1 MKKIFVAYP
10 SWNFDDTYSWTEC
23 DECEGGELWEDNVLG
38 YVNSLIGCDALPADE
53 YYAAD
58 NAMGYSGRIHNDVGE
73 VYLFQKDALVAMYWQ
88 EDDSVFTGF
97 HKPFQ
102 LLNKRLAYEDN
113 TEALTELAI
122 KLNTLNDTDKY
133 KMQQLIRARKYDR
146 AEDWLF
152 VLNHLDEH
160 FFRLF
165 IEAWCALAKEI
176 KK

>member
-10 SWNFDDTYSWTEC
+10 FWNYDDTYTWVEC
-23 DECEGGELWEDNVLG
+23 DECEGSDLWEDDVLG

-58 NAMGYSGRIHNDVGE
+58 NPMGYSGRIHNDKGE

-88 EDDSVFTGF
+88 EDDSVFSGF

-102 LLNKRLAYEDN
+102 LLNKRLANEDN
-113 TEALTELAI
+113 LEAMKELAI
-122 KLNTLNDTDKY
+122 ELNALNDNDKY
-133 KMQQLIRARKYDR
+133 KMLQMIRMKKYDR

-152 VLNHLDEH
+152 VLNHLDEL
-160 FFRLF
+160 FFRAFFEVWSSL
-165 IEAWCALAKEI
+165 LK
-176 KK
+176 